1 MSKVLKPIFKSITM
15 KNIKFT
21 VLGISLVAV
30 SLLAYGVHLSLTR
43 NYYEEAPEQIEGID
57 SEKFNFTWYND
68 RLERDELFTAWYFT
82 PDKTESLSPIF
93 KSADTSYSYNVGD
106 TTVAVFW
113 AKDITIH
120 SVYYKDDLT
129 LHTVYWSDSTN

>member
-1 MSKVLKPIFKSITM
+1 M
-15 KNIKFT
+15 KNIKFIF
-21 VLGISLVAV
+21 LGISFVAV
-30 SLLAYGVHLSLTR
+30 SLLAYGMYLYLTL
-43 NYYEEAPEQIEGID
+43 NHYEEAPKQIEGID
-57 SEKFNFTWYND
+57 SEKFNFEWYNT
-68 RLERDELFTAWYFT
+68 RLGRDELFTAWYFT

-93 KSADTSYSYNVGD
+93 KNADTSYSYNVGD